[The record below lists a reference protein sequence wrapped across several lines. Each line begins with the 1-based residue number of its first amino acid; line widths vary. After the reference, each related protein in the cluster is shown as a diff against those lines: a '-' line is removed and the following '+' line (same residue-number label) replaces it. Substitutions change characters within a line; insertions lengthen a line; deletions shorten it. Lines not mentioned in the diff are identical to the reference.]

1 MKNILLLTALLAAW
15 LTPAL
20 ACTSAVVSGRA
31 TPDGRPLL
39 WKHRDTDFLQNHVEY
54 VRGEK
59 YDFIAVVNS
68 ADFRQ
73 KREAWI
79 GTNSAGFALMNTQS
93 YNLVDVKDDEERGA
107 ANGRVIYRALEV
119 CATVDDF
126 RHFLDTIAKPSLIE
140 ANFGAIDA
148 QGGAMMFEVDYYT
161 YKIYDANDP
170 ATAPDGYVARTN
182 FSQSGQYGPGAGVV
196 RYQEAVRVLDPL
208 AHAQAVTP
216 RHIFDDLSR
225 SFHNCVLGIDLKEAS
240 FTDADASGWFVDQ
253 DFIPRS
259 SSSCSVVVQ
268 GVKKGESATL
278 TTMWT
283 VLGYAPTG
291 VAVPLWV
298 DSELPR
304 MVCMDDGLGTSPLS
318 YGSLSLKDRVFSLK
332 WGMGSDRYLHWS
344 LLYNAQG
351 SGYMQQLAPYE
362 AENFEQAERALE
374 SWRRQNRVDRQE
386 MKALYRRLDNSSLWK
401 QYKEWLEE

>member
-1 MKNILLLTALLAAW
+1 
-15 LTPAL
+15 
-20 ACTSAVVSGRA
+20 
-31 TPDGRPLL
+31 
-39 WKHRDTDFLQNHVEY
+39 
-54 VRGEK
+54 
-59 YDFIAVVNS
+59 
-68 ADFRQ
+68 
-73 KREAWI
+73 
-79 GTNSAGFALMNTQS
+79 
-93 YNLVDVKDDEERGA
+93 
-107 ANGRVIYRALEV
+107 
-119 CATVDDF
+119 
-126 RHFLDTIAKPSLIE
+126 
-140 ANFGAIDA
+140 
-148 QGGAMMFEVDYYT
+148 MFEVDYYT
-161 YKIYDANDP
+161 YRIYDANDP

-225 SFHNCVLGIDLKEAS
+225 SFHNCVLGIDLKEAP